1 LYFNAKLPLTN
12 TLQFSKSCCQAIV
25 NYFLRKS
32 GYFELSFGRLC
43 GGRFNNKASR
53 SEACLLVPNVIGL
66 SPFSSNSSQIIF
78 AREKIDSWGNQEFKR
93 HTSPLLANISE
104 EIKPGKSTI
113 PFIFV

>member
-1 LYFNAKLPLTN
+1 
-12 TLQFSKSCCQAIV
+12 
-25 NYFLRKS
+25 
-32 GYFELSFGRLC
+32 LSFGRLC
-43 GGRFNNKASR
+43 GGRFNNEASR

-78 AREKIDSWGNQEFKR
+78 ARAKIDSWGNPEFKL

-104 EIKPGKSTI
+104 EIKPGKTTR